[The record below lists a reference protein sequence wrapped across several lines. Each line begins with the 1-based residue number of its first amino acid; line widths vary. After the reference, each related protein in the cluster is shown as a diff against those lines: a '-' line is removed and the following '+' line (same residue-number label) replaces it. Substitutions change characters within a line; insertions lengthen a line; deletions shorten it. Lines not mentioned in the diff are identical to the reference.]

1 MQHKLLCLVVVVALV
16 FVYVEA
22 GQDPDNNMEETQL
35 NDAEENESEMK
46 TLDKDQ
52 DAHLADHDEMVEQ
65 EIENREN
72 QNEDMDIAR
81 PASNED
87 DAQEITNPHNWGNDN
102 DNDIV
107 QDKRERVPPIDTN
120 RGLDF
125 EPMKP
130 DVAKARGL
138 KCVPGRTV
146 VHMERKQPM
155 NQELEEDDDYRRTHM
170 NWQEDKSKEE
180 CKICTCSIE
189 GKDEY
194 CSGRPARNLNEC
206 LVLAR
211 LTDELHSNMPFSHE
225 RELSNMI
232 RRQGAQK
239 GRSRPEC
246 IPYVSTY
253 TDCSEYTTCRG
264 CNQCRCSSEGE
275 WVCYKKRNTCG
286 DDNELELYEDGT
298 DDNVVGSILQ
308 ELAQQETDKRSKKRP
323 THLAPL
329 PEKRQRPTVP
339 PVLDFD
345 ADYAMKELHEIMRG
359 KRSLKDLNETDR
371 PIQFHHTID
380 EINEDTLKNSN
391 ISGTLG
397 VRKVDLAVT
406 TSRRSDNKIETSH
419 NADQD
424 DALANEKMHNI
435 VNYTQNVKD
444 KELSKLVVNELK
456 KGEETIGDPKAPV
469 ASNITFTPEKDTL
482 TAMAYIAGNLLNKLW
497 HLERDATDDS
507 IETDNMKNQKIAD
520 LLDLFKEPLT
530 YRQEVFL
537 KDALEH
543 LSEAVNK
550 DKDNKHFSLCET
562 VDKIRKDFVGDDKI
576 QEAKKEE
583 KKPNKNLKE
592 PSADNAL
599 SKLTEVLG
607 LLEKYEVVQTN
618 LQSIKHPKDIPPL
631 STETPNLRTD
641 KKDSSLNLFG
651 NILEK
656 ITNLLMPNNKRMKNR
671 IRNQNML
678 SNVHNLEEDVKK
690 TFNINLDGMKL
701 TSADKLILDYINRLQ
716 SNPCPLSNQQEDK
729 SIRNKHSDILL
740 NLSEFFKIKSYSD
753 LMNIV
758 DPKLQKTST
767 QPTPTTVKYQES
779 RRTSDNNTSMDIENN
794 NTLSINDKLK
804 LHLKAIVNDL
814 IELQNEKG
822 KDTKLGDFNMTDV
835 LPCIIKIINQEK
847 DQPKG
852 TKYYTH
858 SALLN
863 KIKSVLEAVK
873 KDIRE
878 MPQSR
883 RSMNTGPRPKSVVV
897 WERIVKNLDQNP
909 QSGRRFLKI
918 VKPQSYE
925 VVKKM
930 IDNMESNNSNTYK
943 SIALN
948 KDIPAADKQTFLNT
962 LLMET
967 INYASIIGKLLVLNR
982 EKKLPE
988 KDTDDLLEF
997 VDTATTSFD
1006 LNTKVVRDLDK
1017 PKQKK
1022 FNVLPNNNQGIKTN
1036 NKMSDINDSYKLNSE
1051 LTMNQLIKTRVK
1063 QYMKMKE
1070 SEKATDDMGYDIA
1083 QRILSNLERGS
1094 ERLARELYKILI
1106 ETSQRE
1112 KSAPASK
1119 PVMRSRISVNKR
1131 KSVEDPSNKQWA
1143 SEDLFLKTLES
1154 AWANVQT
1161 A

>member
-16 FVYVEA
+16 FIHVEA
-22 GQDPDNNMEETQL
+22 DLLWHNDEIPYEPKAKCRRGFSYYSNSITANATDIDVPDDVNSLLNYPDLNVCFFCVCSASARLVHCIPRDPWFCE
-35 NDAEENESEMK
+35 
-46 TLDKDQ
+46 
-52 DAHLADHDEMVEQ
+52 HY
-65 EIENREN
+65 
-72 QNEDMDIAR
+72 
-81 PASNED
+81 
-87 DAQEITNPHNWGNDN
+87 
-102 DNDIV
+102 
-107 QDKRERVPPIDTN
+107 
-120 RGLDF
+120 
-125 EPMKP
+125 
-130 DVAKARGL
+130 
-138 KCVPGRTV
+138 RTV
-146 VHMERKQPM
+146 RQRGAMREYYAKLFQQDRPSYFRT
-155 NQELEEDDDYRRTHM
+155 LSFRLRRTM
-170 NWQEDKSKEE
+170 DWGLIDM
-180 CKICTCSIE
+180 IE
-189 GKDEY
+189 
-194 CSGRPARNLNEC
+194 
-206 LVLAR
+206 
-211 LTDELHSNMPFSHE
+211 
-225 RELSNMI
+225 I
-232 RRQGAQK
+232 AQK
-239 GRSRPEC
+239 GRSRPSC
-246 IPYVSTY
+246 IPYVSSY

-275 WVCYKKRNTCG
+275 WVCHKKRNTCG

-298 DDNVVGSILQ
+298 EDNVVGNILQ
-308 ELAQQETDKRSKKRP
+308 ELAQQERDERSKKLP
-323 THLAPL
+323 THRAPL
-329 PEKRQRPTVP
+329 PEKRQRATES

-345 ADYAMKELHEIMRG
+345 ADDAMKELHEIMRG
-359 KRSLKDLNETDR
+359 KRSLKELNETDR

-397 VRKVDLAVT
+397 VRKVDPALK

-419 NADQD
+419 NANQD

-456 KGEETIGDPKAPV
+456 KGEETIGDPNAPV

-497 HLERDATDDS
+497 NLERDATDDS

-543 LSEAVNK
+543 LSEAVHKN
-550 DKDNKHFSLCET
+550 KDNKQFSLCET
-562 VDKIRKDFVGDDKI
+562 VDEMKKDIVGDVKI
-576 QEAKKEE
+576 QEVKKEE
-583 KKPNKNLKE
+583 TKPSKNLKE
-592 PSADNAL
+592 SSADNAL
-599 SKLTEVLG
+599 SKLIEVLD
-607 LLEKYEVVQTN
+607 LIKKYEVIQTN
-618 LQSIKHPKDIPPL
+618 LQSIKHPKDISTL
-631 STETPNLRTD
+631 STETPKLRTD
-641 KKDSSLNLFG
+641 KKDSSSLNLFG

-656 ITNLLMPNNKRMKNR
+656 ITNLLMPNNKRMKNK

-678 SNVHNLEEDVKK
+678 SNIHNLEEDVKK

-701 TSADKLILDYINRLQ
+701 TSADKLILDYIKRLQ

-729 SIRNKHSDILL
+729 SVRNKQSEILL

-758 DPKLQKTST
+758 HPKLQITST
-767 QPTPTTVKYQES
+767 QQRPTTVKYQES
-779 RRTSDNNTSMDIENN
+779 RRTSDNNTNTDIEN

-804 LHLKAIVNDL
+804 FHLKAIVNDL
-814 IELQNEKG
+814 IELQKEKG
-822 KDTKLGDFNMTDV
+822 KDSKLGDFNITDA
-835 LPCIIKIINQEK
+835 LPCIFKIINQEK

-852 TKYYTH
+852 TKYYTQ

-883 RSMNTGPRPKSVVV
+883 RSMNNGPRPKSVVV
-897 WERIVKNLDQNP
+897 WERVVKNLDQNP
-909 QSGRRFLKI
+909 QASRRFLTT

-943 SIALN
+943 SVALN
-948 KDIPAADKQTFLNT
+948 KDIPAADKQMFLKT

-967 INYASIIGKLLVLNR
+967 FNYANIIGKLLALNS

-988 KDTDDLLEF
+988 KEIDDLLEF
-997 VDTATTSFD
+997 VDTATTNLD

-1017 PKQKK
+1017 PKQKR
-1022 FNVLPNNNQGIKTN
+1022 FNVLPNNQAIKTN
-1036 NKMSDINDSYKLNSE
+1036 LNKMSDINDSYKLNSE
-1051 LTMNQLIKTRVK
+1051 LTMNQLIKNRVK
-1063 QYMKMKE
+1063 QYMKMQE
-1070 SEKATDDMGYDIA
+1070 SEKATEDMGYDIA

-1112 KSAPASK
+1112 KSASASK
-1119 PVMRSRISVNKR
+1119 PVMRSRISVSKR
-1131 KSVEDPSNKQWA
+1131 PIRLEDPSNKQWA

>member
-16 FVYVEA
+16 FIHVEA
-22 GQDPDNNMEETQL
+22 GMEL
-35 NDAEENESEMK
+35 KRLDDDEENELESEK
-46 TLDKDQ
+46 HTNLG
-52 DAHLADHDEMVEQ
+52 DHDEENEQ
-65 EIENREN
+65 DIEKTEDI
-72 QNEDMDIAR
+72 NEDMDPALS
-81 PASNED
+81 ASNEEIE
-87 DAQEITNPHNWGNDN
+87 QEINTQNWGNDIEQN
-102 DNDIV
+102 
-107 QDKRERVPPIDTN
+107 KREHEPPINTN

-130 DVAKARGL
+130 DVAKQRGL

-146 VHMERKQPM
+146 VRMERKQV
-155 NQELEEDDDYRRTHM
+155 NQKVDDDDDYRRTHM
-170 NWQEDKSKEE
+170 NWQEDKTKED

-211 LTDELHSNMPFSHE
+211 LSEELGSNMPFSHE

-232 RRQGAQK
+232 RRYGAQK
-239 GRSRPEC
+239 GQRRPSC
-246 IPYVSTY
+246 IPYVSEY
-253 TDCSEYTTCRG
+253 SDCSEYTTCRG

-275 WVCYKKRNTCG
+275 WVCYKKKNTCTE
-286 DDNELELYEDGT
+286 DSELEIFEDGT
-298 DDNVVGSILQ
+298 EDNVVGTILQ
-308 ELAQQETDKRSKKRP
+308 ELAHQERDDRSKKRP

-329 PEKRQRPTVP
+329 PEKRQRATES

-345 ADYAMKELHEIMRG
+345 PENAMKELQEIMRG
-359 KRSLKDLNETDR
+359 KRSLKELNETDR

-391 ISGTLG
+391 ITGTLG
-397 VRKVDLAVT
+397 VRKVDPAVKA
-406 TSRRSDNKIETSH
+406 SRRSGLFVNSTSDPLHIEYNHPTIYNNHITDNKIETSH

-424 DALANEKMHNI
+424 VALANEKMHNI

-444 KELSKLVVNELK
+444 KELSKIVVNELK

-497 HLERDATDDS
+497 NLERDSTDDS

-543 LSEAVNK
+543 LSEAVHKN
-550 DKDNKHFSLCET
+550 KDNKHFSLCET
-562 VDKIRKDFVGDDKI
+562 VDEMKKDIVGDDKI
-576 QEAKKEE
+576 QEVKKEE
-583 KKPNKNLKE
+583 KKLSKNLK
-592 PSADNAL
+592 SADNAL
-599 SKLTEVLG
+599 SKLIEVLD
-607 LLEKYEVVQTN
+607 LIKKYEVVQTN
-618 LQSIKHPKDIPPL
+618 LQSIKHPKDISTL
-631 STETPNLRTD
+631 STETPYLRTD
-641 KKDSSLNLFG
+641 KNDSSSLNLFG

-656 ITNLLMPNNKRMKNR
+656 ITNLLMPNNKRMKNK
-671 IRNQNML
+671 IRNQNIL
-678 SNVHNLEEDVKK
+678 RNAHNLEEDVKK
-690 TFNINLDGMKL
+690 TFNINVDGMKL
-701 TSADKLILDYINRLQ
+701 TAADKLIMDYINRLQ

-729 SIRNKHSDILL
+729 SIRNKQSDILL

-767 QPTPTTVKYQES
+767 QPTPTTVKYLES
-779 RRTSDNNTSMDIENN
+779 RRTSENNTSTDIENN
-794 NTLSINDKLK
+794 NTLSLNDKLK

-822 KDTKLGDFNMTDV
+822 KNIKSGDFNITDA
-835 LPCIIKIINQEK
+835 LPCILKIINQEK
-847 DQPKG
+847 NQLKG
-852 TKYYTH
+852 TKYYTQ

-897 WERIVKNLDQNP
+897 WERVVKNLDQNP
-909 QSGRRFLKI
+909 QSSRRFFKI

-930 IDNMESNNSNTYK
+930 IDNVESNSSNTYK
-943 SIALN
+943 SVALS
-948 KDIPAADKQTFLNT
+948 KDIPAADKLLFLKT
-962 LLMET
+962 LSMET
-967 INYASIIGKLLVLNR
+967 INYAAIIGKLLVLNR

-988 KDTDDLLEF
+988 KDLDDLFEF
-997 VDTATTSFD
+997 VDTATTNLD

-1017 PKQKK
+1017 PKQKR
-1022 FNVLPNNNQGIKTN
+1022 FNVLPNNKQASKT
-1036 NKMSDINDSYKLNSE
+1036 NKMSDINDSFKLNSE
-1051 LTMNQLIKTRVK
+1051 LTITQLITNRVK

-1070 SEKATDDMGYDIA
+1070 SEKATEDMGYNIA

-1112 KSAPASK
+1112 KSAPGK
-1119 PVMRSRISVNKR
+1119 YINHNLRQF
-1131 KSVEDPSNKQWA
+1131 EQ
-1143 SEDLFLKTLES
+1143 
-1154 AWANVQT
+1154 
-1161 A
+1161 